1 MTKNKLLIL
10 ISIIFIMIILKTN
23 FFQNFLNLVN
33 LNFQKRIS
41 KVYGYCDRE
50 GIGYVKFIREKFG
63 KDKKIDLINSL
74 QRNNNNSG
82 AWSIYNTNVD
92 ETKPSE
98 YLIIINYNKLDNKI
112 NLNNFD
118 ILHKFEDCYFLKK

>member
-1 MTKNKLLIL
+1 MTKNKLSIL
-10 ISIIFIMIILKTN
+10 ISIIFIIIILKTN

-50 GIGYVKFIREKFG
+50 GIGYVKFIRQKFG

-82 AWSIYNTNVD
+82 VWSIYNTNFD
-92 ETKPSE
+92 ETKPSD
-98 YLIIINYNKLDNKI
+98 YLIIINYNKLNNKI

>member
-10 ISIIFIMIILKTN
+10 ISIIFIIIILKTN

-50 GIGYVKFIREKFG
+50 GIGYVKFIRQKFG

-82 AWSIYNTNVD
+82 VWSIYNTNID
-92 ETKPSE
+92 ETKPSD
-98 YLIIINYNKLDNKI
+98 YLIIINYNKLNNKI
-112 NLNNFD
+112 NLNNFE

>member
-50 GIGYVKFIREKFG
+50 GIGYVKFIRQKFG

>member
-1 MTKNKLLIL
+1 MTKNKLSIL
-10 ISIIFIMIILKTN
+10 ISIIFIIIILKTN

-82 AWSIYNTNVD
+82 VWSIYNTNID
-92 ETKPSE
+92 ETKPSD
-98 YLIIINYNKLDNKI
+98 YLIIINYNKLNNKI

-118 ILHKFEDCYFLKK
+118 ILHNFEDCYFLKK